1 MSIDKRISYVA
12 QDGVKNYIKNSPS
25 VTVPKRFK
33 ARKEAPATK
42 LAYIT
47 DAEAK
52 MLKKKKKGTPHK
64 GPKGIPSY
72 DSFDADNNFTSGAAM
87 SAMETG
93 SQAAADRREV
103 QASNYGGPSGFAPG
117 AKTQK
122 EQDIR
127 SSFIAAGGG
136 QRVNP
141 GFFDSRNVVSPAELA
156 AAKAFNPA
164 AFRAGRRGG
173 IMDFFTGG
181 GFIGNLIRGVGQKLG
196 FGKRFNEPTYD
207 LSKFNE
213 LGLLTNRVTP
223 AYYDD
228 LGNEGLLSLTETL
241 TTDTNNDSE
250 IEEKYGRY
258 LMDAPPNPL
267 TLEQFKNALESIQE
281 GTLPNTSTSML
292 PADNLVAGLTKRQ
305 KKLLDQRKGMLPA
318 IGAEGIL
325 DTIKVFD
332 DDDDPATLKDVKEY
346 YGIV

>member
-1 MSIDKRISYVA
+1 MSIDKKIDYVA
-12 QDGVKNYIKNSPS
+12 QDGVKNYVKNSES
-25 VTVPKRFK
+25 VTVPKKFK
-33 ARKEAPATK
+33 ARKNAPAVK

-72 DSFDADNNFTSGAAM
+72 DSFDADGNFTSGAAM

-103 QASNYGGPSGFAPG
+103 QASNYGGPQGFAPG

-164 AFRAGRRGG
+164 AFRKGRNQGLFSFLGSGG
-173 IMDFFTGG
+173 IF
-181 GFIGNLIRGVGQKLG
+181 GNLIRGIGRAFGLG
-196 FGKRFNEPTYD
+196 KKYNEPTYD
-207 LSKFNE
+207 MSQFSN
-213 LGLLTNRVTP
+213 LGLLTDRVNP
-223 AYYDD
+223 AYYND
-228 LGNEGLLSLTETL
+228 LGNEGLLSLTEKVI
-241 TTDTNNDSE
+241 TDTDDGVFRE
-250 IEEKYGRY
+250 RY
-258 LMDAPPNPL
+258 ANYLLDAPPNPL
-267 TLEQFKNALESIQE
+267 SFQEFKSALQ
-281 GTLPNTSTSML
+281 G
-292 PADNLVAGLTKRQ
+292 
-305 KKLLDQRKGMLPA
+305 
-318 IGAEGIL
+318 IG
-325 DTIKVFD
+325 
-332 DDDDPATLKDVKEY
+332 VK
-346 YGIV
+346 

>member
-1 MSIDKRISYVA
+1 MSIDKRINYVA

-25 VTVPKRFK
+25 VTVPKKFK

-72 DSFDADNNFTSGAAM
+72 DSFDADGDFTSGAAM

-103 QASNYGGPSGFAPG
+103 QASNYGGPPGFAPG

-164 AFRAGRRGG
+164 AFKAGRRGG

-181 GFIGNLIRGVGQKLG
+181 GLIGNLIRGVGQKLG
-196 FGKRFNEPTYD
+196 FGKKYNEPTYD
-207 LSKFNE
+207 MSEFSAYG
-213 LGLLTNRVTP
+213 LGGSQNP

-228 LGNEGLLSLTETL
+228 LGNEGLLSLTETV
-241 TTDTNNDSE
+241 TTDTNDDSE
-250 IEEKYGRY
+250 IEEKYGQY

-267 TLEQFKNALESIQE
+267 TLEQFKNALEGIKE

-292 PADNLVAGLTKRQ
+292 PADNLRVEIKQSDIDLMKTRGGKFLDYDTFKTISGNDSLTREEHA
-305 KKLLDQRKGMLPA
+305 KLK
-318 IGAEGIL
+318 
-325 DTIKVFD
+325 
-332 DDDDPATLKDVKEY
+332 ATV
-346 YGIV
+346 